1 MISEGLAPALLEGNV
16 LDILP
21 TLPEES
27 VHCVVT
33 SPPYWGLRDYGLPP
47 VLWGGD
53 STCHHE
59 WTELP
64 PRRERSPDD
73 VRNPAS
79 LQAGHPG
86 ANIELRPTEGCVRC
100 GGWVGQLGL
109 EPTPEL
115 YVEHVATVF
124 DQVRRVLRS
133 DGTLWLNLGDTFH
146 TDSPVRHSSSEAFL
160 RIWDPAQTRS
170 RGGNRRSASRNGQL
184 KAKDLAGIPWRVAF
198 ELQRRGWWLRS
209 DCIWAKRN
217 PMPESVADRPTA
229 LPRIRLP
236 PHEVEAVPLRR
247 RGGPGAGL
255 RGSPSQGRAGRP
267 EAGGSRLGCAIQQ
280 ELRPC
285 RRRGPPARAG
295 TEPAVRLVDCDPRI
309 LRGALRDIPGG
320 APRYL
325 HPGGNFRARLLRGVR
340 PAVGSGGTNGR
351 RVDRPRLATG
361 QVDRARSGAGDR
373 PTGPQ

>member
-1 MISEGLAPALLEGNV
+1 VIPEDLAPALLEGNV

-21 TLPEES
+21 TLPEGS

-47 VLWGGD
+47 VLWGGN

-86 ANIELRPTEGCVRC
+86 TSIELRPTEGCVQC

-124 DQVRRVLRS
+124 DQIRRVLRS

-160 RIWDPAQTRS
+160 RTWDPAQTRS

-209 DCIWAKRN
+209 DCVWAKPN
-217 PMPESVADRPTA
+217 PMPEAVRDRPTRA
-229 LPRIRLP
+229 HDSVFLLTKSRRYFYDAY
-236 PHEVEAVPLRR
+236 AVREPLQETTLRR
-247 RGGPGAGL
+247 L
-255 RGSPSQGRAGRP
+255 RHHLPNPVDNRTSRSKHPEGDFRRFPMLRNTSPSGRN
-267 EAGGSRLGCAIQQ
+267 
-280 ELRPC
+280 LRS
-285 RRRGPPARAG
+285 
-295 TEPAVRLVDCDPRI
+295 VWW
-309 LRGALRDIPGG
+309 IPTQ
-320 APRYL
+320 P
-325 HPGGNFRARLLRGVR
+325 
-340 PAVGSGGTNGR
+340 
-351 RVDRPRLATG
+351 
-361 QVDRARSGAGDR
+361 
-373 PTGPQ
+373 